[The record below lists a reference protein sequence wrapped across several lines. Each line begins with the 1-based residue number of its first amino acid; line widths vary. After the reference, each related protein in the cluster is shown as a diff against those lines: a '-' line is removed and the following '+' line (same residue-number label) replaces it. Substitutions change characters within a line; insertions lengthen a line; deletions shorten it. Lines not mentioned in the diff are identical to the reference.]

1 MYARVYVYIHIFMY
15 IHVCVYMC
23 VHMCVCISMDLTY
36 DSLHLGWTLNAS
48 IIGIESNTIRLDKG
62 GICDL
67 HFCLIW

>member
-1 MYARVYVYIHIFMY
+1 MCVHVYVCMY
-15 IHVCVYMC
+15 MCVYMC
-23 VHMCVCISMDLTY
+23 VCVCISMDLTY

>member
-1 MYARVYVYIHIFMY
+1 MHVYVYVGMY
-15 IHVCVYMC
+15 ICVYTYVCVY
-23 VHMCVCISMDLTY
+23 VCISMDITY
-36 DSLHLGWTLNAS
+36 DSLHLRWTLNAS